1 MQNLASMAQAR
12 AGMGQAQQQFGLAA
26 AQQLAGQQAA
36 DYQRQAGALGQ
47 LAGLAQQEQGM
58 RTADVA
64 ALETAGL
71 SQQAQQQRQLD
82 AAYQQFMEQQL
93 YPRQQMD
100 WLSTQIRGM
109 APITPQTVTQQGYT
123 TQFAPSPLSQL
134 ASGLFAYKGAT
145 G

>member
-1 MQNLASMAQAR
+1 
-12 AGMGQAQQQFGLAA
+12 
-26 AQQLAGQQAA
+26 
-36 DYQRQAGALGQ
+36 
-47 LAGLAQQEQGM
+47 M

-82 AAYQQFMEQQL
+82 AAYQQFMEQQM

-100 WLSTQIRGM
+100 WLSTQVRGM
-109 APITPQTVTQQGYT
+109 APITPQTTTQQGYT

-134 ASGLFAYKGAT
+134 ASGLFAYKGVT